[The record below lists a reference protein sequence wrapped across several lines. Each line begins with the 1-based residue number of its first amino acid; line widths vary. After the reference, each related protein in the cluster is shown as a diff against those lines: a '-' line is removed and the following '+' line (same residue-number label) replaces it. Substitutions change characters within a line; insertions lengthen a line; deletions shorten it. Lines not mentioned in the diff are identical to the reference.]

1 MHAIN
6 ANLAHTGFSATYLA
20 DRRSYPTLPTATIKR
35 ESRRKQRRALQAELP
50 ALVGSSFEVDN
61 TLDHEMEVHRSDF
74 VFKDYDELVNR
85 YSRNPVEHLV
95 PRSRARMLEAYPRP
109 KMYVSPVTHVQVTR
123 KGPNRRRVTETL
135 KVGGTSRVVFC

>member
-6 ANLAHTGFSATYLA
+6 ANIAHTGYSATYLA
-20 DRRSYPTLPTATIKR
+20 ARRSYPTLPTATIKR
-35 ESRRKQRRALQAELP
+35 ESRRKQRRALRAELP
-50 ALVGSSFEVDN
+50 ALVGSSFQVDK

-85 YSRNPVEHLV
+85 YSRNPAEFVA
-95 PRSRARMLEAYPRP
+95 PRSRMLEAYPRP

-123 KGPNRRRVTETL
+123 KGPNRRRVVETI

>member
-50 ALVGSSFEVDN
+50 ALVGGSFQVDN
-61 TLDHEMEVHRSDF
+61 TLDHEMNVHRSDF

-85 YSRNPVEHLV
+85 YSRNPVEYVV
-95 PRSRARMLEAYPRP
+95 PRRMLEAYPRP
-109 KMYVSPVTHVQVTR
+109 RMHISPVMFVQVTR
-123 KGPNRRRVTETL
+123 KAPNRRRVVETI
-135 KVGGTSRVVFC
+135 KVGGTSQAVFC